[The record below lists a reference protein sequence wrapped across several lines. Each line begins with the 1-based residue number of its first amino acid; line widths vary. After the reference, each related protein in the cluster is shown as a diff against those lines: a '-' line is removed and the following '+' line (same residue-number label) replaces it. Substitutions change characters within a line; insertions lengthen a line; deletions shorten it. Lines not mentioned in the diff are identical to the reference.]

1 MIFLSQFLPIIYY
14 FLLGCKLF
22 FGHSLTMY
30 CLIKRKTRPQER
42 ERHRRAEKERDR
54 ECGKEA
60 EKGKENCA
68 TQLYKLRNC
77 CCCTAAVAPS
87 KCPAATR
94 QNQQGHAARVVGST
108 RPPHRCSPSPPPPA
122 SLPVQLIIQ
131 VKIFISCD
139 PYKISQVVV
148 TVSVSVSSPLPCFV
162 PCLALL
168 FHSVRQLLTLPQM
181 TAPKMA
187 GCPFRLVGMGQVREA
202 SSTHHRHRRR
212 RLVCCG
218 KFMVANCF
226 APDRGKQGAG
236 QKRLARGG

>member
-1 MIFLSQFLPIIYY
+1 MWE
-14 FLLGCKLF
+14 G
-22 FGHSLTMY
+22 G
-30 CLIKRKTRPQER
+30 R
-42 ERHRRAEKERDR
+42 ERKRELSNTAVQIEKLLL
-54 ECGKEA
+54 
-60 EKGKENCA
+60 
-68 TQLYKLRNC
+68 LYSSSCPFKMSNRNK
-77 CCCTAAVAPS
+77 T
-87 KCPAATR
+87 
-94 QNQQGHAARVVGST
+94 NQQGHAARVVGST
-108 RPPHRCSPSPPPPA
+108 RPPHRCSPPSPPA
-122 SLPVQLIIQ
+122 SQPVQLIIQ

-148 TVSVSVSSPLPCFV
+148 TVSVSVSSPLPSFV
-162 PCLALL
+162 PCLALS

-202 SSTHHRHRRR
+202 SSTRHRHRRRR

>member
-1 MIFLSQFLPIIYY
+1 MPLQNVQPQQDKINKDMRQGSSAVQGPRTGV
-14 FLLGCKLF
+14 LL
-22 FGHSLTMY
+22 
-30 CLIKRKTRPQER
+30 
-42 ERHRRAEKERDR
+42 
-54 ECGKEA
+54 
-60 EKGKENCA
+60 
-68 TQLYKLRNC
+68 
-77 CCCTAAVAPS
+77 
-87 KCPAATR
+87 
-94 QNQQGHAARVVGST
+94 
-108 RPPHRCSPSPPPPA
+108 PPPPA

-148 TVSVSVSSPLPCFV
+148 TVSVSVSSPLPSFV
-162 PCLALL
+162 PWLALS

-202 SSTHHRHRRR
+202 SSTRHRR

-226 APDRGKQGAG
+226 APDRGKQRAG